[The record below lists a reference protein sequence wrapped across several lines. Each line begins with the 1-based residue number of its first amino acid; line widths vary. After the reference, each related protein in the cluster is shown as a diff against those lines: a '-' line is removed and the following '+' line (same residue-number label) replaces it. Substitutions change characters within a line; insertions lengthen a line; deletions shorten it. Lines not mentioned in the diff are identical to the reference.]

1 VDWQSHMYH
10 VCKSSKCVIILAF
23 GRHAISLA
31 NLVQVRASS
40 TGKKQALLVECF
52 GEQRPRLSARHC
64 WRMRRGP

>member
-1 VDWQSHMYH
+1 VNWQSHMYH

-40 TGKKQALLVECF
+40 TGKKQALLVE
-52 GEQRPRLSARHC
+52 
-64 WRMRRGP
+64 RRKVHSEDHVCEPWKEGLA